1 MTSSKI
7 WRGKKPNL
15 KYLHEFGSTCFVLND
30 REHKSKFDPK
40 SDERVFLEYSP
51 NNKAY
56 RVFNKC
62 LKPVMESANVVVD
75 DQGSV
80 SISLRSDESETEGPL
95 HGRGDDAST
104 NDATPGNSSS
114 PDTEDASPFSES
126 LS

>member
-30 REHKSKFDPK
+30 REHKRKFDPK

-56 RVFNKC
+56 RVLNKC

-80 SISLRSDESETEGPL
+80 SISLRSDESETEVWL
-95 HGRGDDAST
+95 RTWSR
-104 NDATPGNSSS
+104 
-114 PDTEDASPFSES
+114 S
-126 LS
+126 LA